1 MNHTPPFSDSSAHV
15 AIVGAGIAG
24 LACARVLADAGHRVT
39 VYEKSRGVGGRM
51 STRRELVVHGVSRR
65 AQRDAGCVTILHLQ
79 LRAQR
84 PPRRYILSA
93 HALHEPSFRPE
104 LRTLNHFSASN
115 FR

>member
-1 MNHTPPFSDSSAHV
+1 MNHMPPFSDSSAHI

-65 AQRDAGCVTILHLQ
+65 RIGTPDASRSFAHNAAPPTGRADTFSPRMRFTNHLSDQ
-79 LRAQR
+79 NC
-84 PPRRYILSA
+84 A
-93 HALHEPSFRPE
+93 H
-104 LRTLNHFSASN
+104 
-115 FR
+115 